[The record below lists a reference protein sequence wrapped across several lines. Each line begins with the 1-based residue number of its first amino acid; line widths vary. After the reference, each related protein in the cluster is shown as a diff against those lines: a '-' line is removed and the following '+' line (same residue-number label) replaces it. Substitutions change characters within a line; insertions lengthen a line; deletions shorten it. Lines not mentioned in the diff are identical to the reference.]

1 MSDENEDSKLPKTQ
15 TNVAAYCNTEKKFTY
30 DLSLM
35 DDQNVTRGLIE
46 AEPANDKIILK
57 PGSASVTEELA
68 SCFGFESNDEL

>member
-1 MSDENEDSKLPKTQ
+1 
-15 TNVAAYCNTEKKFTY
+15 
-30 DLSLM
+30 M